1 MRFLPSDNILRNL
14 RFCKFWTLVI
24 IFVERLNF
32 SQDDKLLRA
41 ESICKLNLRTFST
54 HYIVQTFSIGG

>member
-41 ESICKLNLRTFST
+41 ESICK
-54 HYIVQTFSIGG
+54 